1 MAMKTLKNIL
11 KLDRGQYRVPRS
23 VQDVIPIRTVYADGI
38 FQVGKERYSRTW
50 IFTDI
55 NYAVASKEDKTAMF
69 LDYSELLN
77 SLDSGCTAKI
87 TINNRRLNML
97 DFEDRILLKMMG
109 DPLDVYRKEYNDML
123 TDKATGSNAIIQ
135 DKYITISV
143 NRKSIEDARLYFA
156 RIGADLTAHFSRLG
170 SKCIEMTAN
179 DRLRIIHDFMRTG
192 EETSYHFDLKDHMR
206 KGHDFRDY
214 ICPDVYENNADYFKV
229 GNRFGRVLL
238 LRDYASYI
246 SDDMVAEIT
255 DLSRNLMLSIDIVP
269 IPTDEAVKEVE
280 QRLLG
285 VETNITNWQ
294 RKQNMNNNFS
304 AVIPYDMEQQRKET
318 KEFLD
323 DLTTRD
329 QRMMFAVLTLVH
341 TADSKKQLDNDTE
354 EILTIVRKRLCQ
366 MSVLKYQQLDGLKTA
381 LPFGVRKIDA
391 FRTLTTESLA
401 VFMPFRV
408 QEVYDSHGIYYG
420 NNVISKNMIIADRRR
435 LMNGN
440 SFILGVPGGGKSFT
454 AKNEIVNLMLSGDA
468 DIIIIDPESEFAKP
482 HQRYGYV
489 ERLRRDGSYHREEP
503 VPAVAL
509 RADSGGAQVPEGPAV
524 YHRPLHRE
532 RVPLLQ
538 AGQLYGHAA
547 YAGGFQRGAFEAA

>member
-1 MAMKTLKNIL
+1 MIKTLTNVL
-11 KLDRGQYRVPRS
+11 KQDKEKFAVPRK
-23 VQDVIPIRTVYADGI
+23 VQDIIPVRSIWPDGI
-38 FQVGKERYSRTW
+38 FMTGKNKFSKMYR
-50 IFTDI
+50 FTDI
-55 NYAVASKEDKTAMF
+55 NYAVASRDDKAGMF
-69 LDYSELLN
+69 LQYSELLN

-97 DFEDRILLKMMG
+97 DFEDRILLKIMG

-135 DKYITISV
+135 DKYIIISV

-170 SKCIEMTAN
+170 SKCIELNCN

-214 ICPDVYENNADYFKV
+214 ICPDFYENNADYFKV
-229 GNRFGRVLL
+229 GDRFGRVLL

-255 DLSRNLMLSIDIVP
+255 DLSRNLMLSVDIVP

-304 AVIPYDMEQQRKET
+304 AVVPYDMEQQRKET

-329 QRMMFAVLTLVH
+329 QRH
-341 TADSKKQLDNDTE
+341 
-354 EILTIVRKRLCQ
+354 
-366 MSVLKYQQLDGLKTA
+366 
-381 LPFGVRKIDA
+381 
-391 FRTLTTESLA
+391 
-401 VFMPFRV
+401 
-408 QEVYDSHGIYYG
+408 
-420 NNVISKNMIIADRRR
+420 RR
-435 LMNGN
+435 L
-440 SFILGVPGGGKSFT
+440 
-454 AKNEIVNLMLSGDA
+454 
-468 DIIIIDPESEFAKP
+468 
-482 HQRYGYV
+482 
-489 ERLRRDGSYHREEP
+489 
-503 VPAVAL
+503 
-509 RADSGGAQVPEGPAV
+509 
-524 YHRPLHRE
+524 
-532 RVPLLQ
+532 
-538 AGQLYGHAA
+538 
-547 YAGGFQRGAFEAA
+547 